1 MVKLVINV
9 RQIEVKEHTTI
20 LEAAKMNGIHIPTL
34 CYLKELNEVAAC
46 RICLVEIE
54 GVDKLMASCNTECE
68 EGMVVHTDT
77 KAVREARRT
86 NLELIFSQ
94 HRTQCL
100 SCVRDGNC
108 SLQEVA
114 KELNMTRPVEEVDPR
129 PNRWKA
135 GRILE
140 RDNSKCIQCFRCINV
155 CDKVQSLSVWD
166 LLGTGKN
173 SRVGINP
180 SKKHFHE
187 ICALCGQCIT
197 HCPTGALYVKDDTE
211 RFYDAV
217 HDPDMITVVQ
227 VAPAVRS
234 AYGEAA
240 GLPRE
245 LATEGRMAAAI
256 KSLGVDYVFDTNFSA
271 DLTIMEEGTELLK
284 YLGERETKL
293 PMFTSCCP
301 GWVRYMKIKHP
312 DMVSQ
317 LSSAKSPQ
325 QMFGAV
331 TKSYFAKMIGVDPA
345 KICCISIMP
354 CTAKKYE
361 CDVPEV
367 QDASADGG
375 FKDVDMV
382 LTTRELTRILRPVD
396 LASLEEIP
404 FDSPL
409 GAGTGAAVI
418 FGRTGGV
425 MEAALRSAAFL
436 VEGKNPDPSTFKK
449 YNHPENCWTE
459 AAYEIGGATVRTAV
473 VSGLANAGKLIDSI
487 RSGKT
492 EVDFVEV
499 MACPG
504 GCAGGGGQPIH
515 DGLELA
521 YDRGEVLDS
530 IDENADIRYSHENPE
545 ITKLYADYLGEP
557 LSETA
562 HHLLHTDQTEWTL

>member
-1 MVKLVINV
+1 
-9 RQIEVKEHTTI
+9 
-20 LEAAKMNGIHIPTL
+20 
-34 CYLKELNEVAAC
+34 
-46 RICLVEIE
+46 
-54 GVDKLMASCNTECE
+54 
-68 EGMVVHTDT
+68 
-77 KAVREARRT
+77 
-86 NLELIFSQ
+86 
-94 HRTQCL
+94 
-100 SCVRDGNC
+100 
-108 SLQEVA
+108 
-114 KELNMTRPVEEVDPR
+114 
-129 PNRWKA
+129 
-135 GRILE
+135 
-140 RDNSKCIQCFRCINV
+140 
-155 CDKVQSLSVWD
+155 
-166 LLGTGKN
+166 
-173 SRVGINP
+173 
-180 SKKHFHE
+180 
-187 ICALCGQCIT
+187 
-197 HCPTGALYVKDDTE
+197 
-211 RFYDAV
+211 
-217 HDPDMITVVQ
+217 
-227 VAPAVRS
+227 
-234 AYGEAA
+234 
-240 GLPRE
+240 
-245 LATEGRMAAAI
+245 MAAAI

-331 TKSYFAKMIGVDPA
+331 TKSYFAKMIDVDPA

-367 QDASADGG
+367 QGASVDGG

-436 VEGKNPDPSTFKK
+436 VEGKNPDTATFKK

-459 AAYEIGGATVRTAV
+459 AAYEIGGTTVRTAV

>member
-1 MVKLVINV
+1 MVKLVING

-140 RDNSKCIQCFRCINV
+140 RDNSMCIQCFRCINV

-211 RFYDAV
+211 RFY
-217 HDPDMITVVQ
+217 
-227 VAPAVRS
+227 
-234 AYGEAA
+234 
-240 GLPRE
+240 
-245 LATEGRMAAAI
+245 
-256 KSLGVDYVFDTNFSA
+256 
-271 DLTIMEEGTELLK
+271 
-284 YLGERETKL
+284 
-293 PMFTSCCP
+293 
-301 GWVRYMKIKHP
+301 
-312 DMVSQ
+312 
-317 LSSAKSPQ
+317 
-325 QMFGAV
+325 
-331 TKSYFAKMIGVDPA
+331 
-345 KICCISIMP
+345 
-354 CTAKKYE
+354 
-361 CDVPEV
+361 
-367 QDASADGG
+367 
-375 FKDVDMV
+375 
-382 LTTRELTRILRPVD
+382 
-396 LASLEEIP
+396 LAS
-404 FDSPL
+404 
-409 GAGTGAAVI
+409 
-418 FGRTGGV
+418 
-425 MEAALRSAAFL
+425 
-436 VEGKNPDPSTFKK
+436 
-449 YNHPENCWTE
+449 
-459 AAYEIGGATVRTAV
+459 
-473 VSGLANAGKLIDSI
+473 
-487 RSGKT
+487 
-492 EVDFVEV
+492 
-499 MACPG
+499 
-504 GCAGGGGQPIH
+504 
-515 DGLELA
+515 
-521 YDRGEVLDS
+521 
-530 IDENADIRYSHENPE
+530 
-545 ITKLYADYLGEP
+545 
-557 LSETA
+557 
-562 HHLLHTDQTEWTL
+562 